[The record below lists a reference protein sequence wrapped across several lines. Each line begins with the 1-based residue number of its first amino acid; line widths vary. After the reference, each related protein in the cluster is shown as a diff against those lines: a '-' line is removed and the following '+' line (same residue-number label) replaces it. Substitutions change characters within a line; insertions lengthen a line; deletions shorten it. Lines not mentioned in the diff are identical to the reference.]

1 MKPRMTLRT
10 TPPLTRRET
19 SRLTRRNTLRLG
31 AAATALPLVH
41 IRAAGAAGKLN
52 VALWDHWVPAGND
65 AMRKLVSAWADRN
78 KVDVQLDFLTAIG
91 NKINIT
97 MAAEAQAK
105 TGHDVYAFDMWS
117 VHEYADS
124 LDPVEDIMQTF
135 IAKYGKLG
143 RAYEYLGVADGQW
156 KAIPVAWGSAP
167 LTPCGRI
174 SMLQQYAGIDIRTW
188 FPAHEAT
195 PATSAGW
202 TYEAQLKAA
211 EACQK
216 AGFPFGFGCGQTTDS
231 NQTWGATFGA
241 FGADLVDAK
250 GNITVDSDNV
260 RAALEYAKRMVPFL
274 PPDTVSYDDASNNRA
289 LISGKSAL
297 IWNPP
302 SAWAVAKRDAPDI
315 AADCWTFPNPR
326 GPKGRMVP
334 MRPYFF
340 GLWSFAQNKAAARD
354 LLTYLGAREQ
364 MEFLTTA
371 VDGYDIPPYL
381 SMSDFKIWAE
391 VEPPKGTVYN
401 YPIRPWHDAEY
412 YVTGSSG
419 PPEIGVQAWNRGLI
433 PTMVSK
439 LVAGQTI
446 QQAIDWA
453 KDELEGF
460 VR

>member
-1 MKPRMTLRT
+1 MKSKI
-10 TPPLTRRET
+10 TRRKA
-19 SRLTRRNTLRLG
+19 LRIG

-41 IRAAGAAGKLN
+41 IRSAGAAGKLA

-65 AMRKLVSAWADRN
+65 AMRKVIGEWSDKN

-124 LDPVEDIMQTF
+124 LVPMDDLMSGF
-135 IAKYGKLG
+135 IEKYGKLG
-143 RAYEYLGVADGQW
+143 RAYEYLGKSNGSW
-156 KAIPVAWGSAP
+156 KAIPVAWGSSP
-167 LTPCGRI
+167 LTPCARI
-174 SMLQQYAGIDIRTW
+174 SMLQKFAGIDVRKW
-188 FPAHEAT
+188 FPAEPAT
-195 PATSAGW
+195 PETSKDW
-202 TYEAQLKAA
+202 TYDTQLKIA
-211 EACQK
+211 EACFK
-216 AGFPFGFGCGQTTDS
+216 AGFPIALGCGSTTDS

-241 FGADLVDAK
+241 FGANLVDAE

-260 RAALEYAKRMVPFL
+260 KMALEYAKRLVPFL
-274 PPDTVSYDDASNNRA
+274 PSDTVSFDDASNNRA

-302 SAWAVAKRDAPDI
+302 SAWAVAKRDAPEV
-315 AADCWTFPNPR
+315 AADCWTFSNPR
-326 GPKGRMVP
+326 GPQGRFVP

-340 GLWSFAQNKAAARD
+340 GLWSFAQNKSAGKD
-354 LLTYLGAREQ
+354 LLAYLGAREQ
-364 MEFLTTA
+364 METLTSA
-371 VDGYDIPPYL
+371 VFGYDIPPYI
-381 SMSDFKIWAE
+381 SMSDFKIWAD

-446 QQAIDWA
+446 EQSIAWA

-460 VR
+460 RR

>member
-1 MKPRMTLRT
+1 MKAK
-10 TPPLTRRET
+10 LTRRKA
-19 SRLTRRNTLRLG
+19 LRMG

-41 IRAAGAAGKLN
+41 IRTAGAAGKLS

-65 AMRKLVSAWADRN
+65 AMRKVVAVWAEKN
-78 KVDVQLDFLTAIG
+78 KVEVQLDFLSGVG

-105 TGHDVYAFDMWS
+105 TGHDLYAFDMWS
-117 VHEYADS
+117 VHQYADQ
-124 LDPVEDIMQTF
+124 LVPMDDVMKVFNQ
-135 IAKYGKLG
+135 KYGKIG
-143 RAYEYLGVADGQW
+143 YAYEYLGKSKGSW

-167 LTPCGRI
+167 LTPCARI
-174 SMLQQYAGIDIRTW
+174 SMFKEYAKIDIQEW
-188 FPAHEAT
+188 FPAKPAT
-195 PATSAGW
+195 PETSKDW
-202 TYEAQLKAA
+202 TYETQLKAA
-211 EACQK
+211 EACAK
-216 AGFPFGFGCGQTTDS
+216 AGHQFAFGCGPTTDS

-260 RAALEYAKRMVPFL
+260 KMALEYAKRMIPFL
-274 PPDTVSYDDASNNRA
+274 PPDTVSFDDASNNRA
-289 LISGKSAL
+289 LISGKAAM

-302 SAWAVAKRDAPDI
+302 SAWAVAKRDAPQI

-326 GPKGRMVP
+326 GPKGRLVP

-340 GLWSFAQNKAAARD
+340 GQWDFSQNKGAGKD
-354 LLTYLGAREQ
+354 LLTYLGEREQ
-364 MEFLTTA
+364 METLTTA
-371 VDGYDIPPYL
+371 VVGYDIPPYL
-381 SMSDFKIWAE
+381 SMSDFKIWEE

-412 YVTGSSG
+412 FVTGSSG

-439 LVAGQTI
+439 LVAGQSI
-446 QQAIDWA
+446 KQAIDWA

-460 VR
+460 SR

>member
-1 MKPRMTLRT
+1 MKP
-10 TPPLTRRET
+10 
-19 SRLTRRNTLRLG
+19 RLTRRGAMRLG
-31 AAATALPLVH
+31 AAAATLPLVNVH
-41 IRAAGAAGKLN
+41 TAFSAGRLSL
-52 VALWDHWVPAGND
+52 ALWDHWVPAGND
-65 AMRKLVSAWADRN
+65 AMRKVVAAWAEKN
-78 KVDVQLDFLTAIG
+78 HVEVQLDFLTAIG
-91 NKINIT
+91 NKIMIT

-117 VHEYADS
+117 VHEYAEQ
-124 LDPVEDIMQTF
+124 LDAVDDIMQHFT
-135 IAKYGKLG
+135 AQYGKIG
-143 RAYEYLGVADGQW
+143 RAYEYLGVSNGHWRAV
-156 KAIPVAWGSAP
+156 PVAWGSAP

-174 SMLQQYAGIDIRTW
+174 SLLKQHAGIDVQSW
-188 FPAHEAT
+188 FPAHETT
-195 PATSAGW
+195 PEASAAW

-211 EACQK
+211 EACHK
-216 AGFPFGFGCGQTTDS
+216 AGVPFGFGCGTTTDS

-250 GNITVDSDNV
+250 GTITVDSDNV
-260 RAALEYAKRMVPFL
+260 RQALEYAKRMAPFL

-289 LISGKSAL
+289 LISGRSAM

-302 SAWAVAKRDAPDI
+302 SAWAVAKRDAPQI

-326 GPKGRMVP
+326 GAKGRLVP

-354 LLTYLGAREQ
+354 ILAFLGAREQ
-364 MEFLTTA
+364 METLTTA
-371 VDGYDIPPYL
+371 TQGYDIPPYL
-381 SMSDFKIWAE
+381 SMADFKIWEE
-391 VEPPKGTVYN
+391 VGPPKGTVYN

-412 YVTGSSG
+412 FITGSSG
-419 PPEIGVQAWNRGLI
+419 PPDIGVQAWNRGLI

-460 VR
+460 TR

>member
-1 MKPRMTLRT
+1 MKAKIS
-10 TPPLTRRET
+10 RRKA
-19 SRLTRRNTLRLG
+19 LRLG
-31 AAATALPLVH
+31 AAASALPLVH
-41 IRAAGAAGKLN
+41 IRTAGAAGRLN
-52 VALWDHWVPAGND
+52 VALWDHWVPAGNA
-65 AMRKLVSAWADRN
+65 AMTKLVAAWADKN

-105 TGHDVYAFDMWS
+105 TGHDIYAFDMWS

-124 LDPVEDIMQTF
+124 LDSVDDIMRAF
-135 IAKYGKLG
+135 IQKYGKIG
-143 RAYEYLGVADGQW
+143 FAYEYLGVSEGQW

-167 LTPCGRI
+167 LAACGRI
-174 SMLQQYAGIDIRTW
+174 SLLKQHAGIDVQSW
-188 FPAHEAT
+188 FPAHPAT
-195 PATSAGW
+195 PATSADW
-202 TYEAQLKAA
+202 TYETQLKAA
-211 EACQK
+211 EACFK
-216 AGFPFGFGCGQTTDS
+216 AGFPFGFGCGGTTDS

-241 FGADLVDAK
+241 FGAHLVDAK
-250 GNITVDSDNV
+250 GNITADSDNV
-260 RAALEYAKRMVPFL
+260 KMALEYAKRMVPFL

-289 LISGKSAL
+289 LISGRSAM

-302 SAWAVAKRDAPDI
+302 SAWAVAKRDAPQI

-326 GPKGRMVP
+326 GPHGRLVP

-340 GLWSFAQNKAAARD
+340 GLWSFAQNKPAARD
-354 LLTYLGAREQ
+354 LLTFLGAREQ
-364 MEFLTTA
+364 METLTTA
-371 VDGYDIPPYL
+371 VEGYDIPPYQ
-381 SMSDFKIWAE
+381 SMADFKIWEE
-391 VEPPKGTVYN
+391 VGPPLGTVYN
-401 YPIRPWHDAEY
+401 YPIRPWHDADY

-439 LVAGQTI
+439 LVSGQSI

-460 VR
+460 SR